1 MSAASKHVATSLN
14 QRAPSQIV
22 RTLSLG
28 CASTVFAFAVLFVL
42 LEAGFQIAKAI
53 HTRSVAQRISQPSW
67 IVYDPDIMYRP
78 VVVPLPKPKEKG
90 FRVVVLGDSLIGG
103 TDSIVDGL
111 ETAMNQDPTLAPS
124 EWINTGVPGYT
135 NYQELGYLKKFG
147 LPLQPDLVGV
157 VFSLND
163 VHKFE
168 NNLNVVNGQLMPDT
182 SFWEPTPE
190 AANASRSWLLRTA
203 RRSLFLRWLRGKTK
217 LAGRAV
223 EMYES
228 KGFDFDYRPDY
239 STAWQDAPWQMIR
252 DQMGEMSELGKQ
264 YHFRV
269 FLISVP
275 FGEQYRKDYLARDA
289 GYVLKPQRTLA
300 ALMSELKIPFLDLY
314 PYLDNNCFVADRS
327 HLTLEGRQR
336 AAVAIAQFLKKQEL
350 MPGKEIIRQAHAATD
365 NRTAAA
371 QGRATGPR

>member
-1 MSAASKHVATSLN
+1 MSSASKQVVTSLN
-14 QRAPSQIV
+14 GRAPSQTA
-22 RTLSLG
+22 RTLFLG
-28 CASTVFAFAVLFVL
+28 CASTLFAFAILFVL
-42 LEAGFQIAKAI
+42 VEAGFQTAKAI
-53 HTRSVAQRISQPSW
+53 HTRSVDRRMSQPNW
-67 IVYDPDIMYRP
+67 IVYDADLMYRP
-78 VVVPLPKPKEKG
+78 IKVPLPKPKEKG

-103 TDSIVDGL
+103 TDSIVGGL
-111 ETAMNQDPTLAPS
+111 EAAMNQDSALAPS

-135 NYQELGYLKKFG
+135 NYQELVYLKKIG
-147 LPLQPDLVGV
+147 LPRQPDLVGV
-157 VFSLND
+157 DFSLND

-168 NNLNVVNGQLMPDT
+168 NNLNVVNGHLMPDT

-190 AANASRSWLLRTA
+190 AANASKSWLLRTA
-203 RRSLFLRWLRGKTK
+203 RRSLFWRWLRGKTT

-300 ALMSELKIPFLDLY
+300 ALMSEFKIPFLDLY
-314 PYLDNNCFVADRS
+314 PYLDNNCFVPDRS
-327 HLTLEGRQR
+327 HLTLEGKQR
-336 AAVAIAQFLKKQEL
+336 ATAAIAEFLKKEDL
-350 MPGKEIIRQAHAATD
+350 MPGAGILRQAHAD
-365 NRTAAA
+365 LENRTTSGR
-371 QGRATGPR
+371 GRAVGTR